1 MKVFQRVMT
10 LKRECL
16 SDGLTA
22 VVDSIEYMN
31 ANSGQTWFGWQVLAG
46 MPVGTVAVST
56 RADSWA
62 ALAETQAAMRADSGY
77 MDRGDKVLETLSS
90 APQDWVMNPIAGVGN
105 MPEAPEIIVQTI
117 NRAPFHKVAEAI
129 ELNQQ
134 FCQMITDIAGTPS
147 VAMMT
152 TLGEINPSFALLL
165 YYNSLAE
172 YEERN
177 TPEVWSMIGN
187 SPLQEQGRSVFE
199 EGSAVQ
205 AVSRRIA

>member
-10 LKRECL
+10 LKPECL

-22 VVDSIEYMN
+22 VVDTIAYMN
-31 ANSGQTWFGWQVLAG
+31 ATSGQTWFGWQVLAG

-199 EGSAVQ
+199 EGSAMQ

>member
-10 LKRECL
+10 LKPECL

-22 VVDSIEYMN
+22 VVDTIEYMN
-31 ANSGQTWFGWQVLAG
+31 ATSGQTWFGWQVLAG

-77 MDRGDKVLETLSS
+77 MDRGDKVLATLSS

>member
-1 MKVFQRVMT
+1 MT
-10 LKRECL
+10 LKPECL

-22 VVDSIEYMN
+22 VVDTIEYMN

-199 EGSAVQ
+199 EGSAMQ

>member
-10 LKRECL
+10 LKPECL

-22 VVDSIEYMN
+22 VMDTIEYMN

-90 APQDWVMNPIAGVGN
+90 APQDWVMNPIAGFGN

>member
-10 LKRECL
+10 LKPECL
-16 SDGLTA
+16 SDGLAA
-22 VVDSIEYMN
+22 VTDTIEYMN
-31 ANSGQTWFGWQVLAG
+31 STSGQTWFGWQVLAG

>member
-10 LKRECL
+10 LKPECL
-16 SDGLTA
+16 SDGLAA
-22 VVDSIEYMN
+22 VTDTIEYMN
-31 ANSGQTWFGWQVLAG
+31 GTSGQTWFGWQVLAG

-199 EGSAVQ
+199 EGSAMQ

>member
-10 LKRECL
+10 LKPECL

-22 VVDSIEYMN
+22 VVDTIAYMN
-31 ANSGQTWFGWQVLAG
+31 ATSGQTWFGWQVLAG

>member
-1 MKVFQRVMT
+1 MT
-10 LKRECL
+10 LKPECL

-22 VVDSIEYMN
+22 VVDTIEYMN

>member
-10 LKRECL
+10 LKPECL

-22 VVDSIEYMN
+22 VVDTIEYMN

>member
-10 LKRECL
+10 LKPECL

-22 VVDSIEYMN
+22 VVDTIAYMN
-31 ANSGQTWFGWQVLAG
+31 ATSGQTWFGWQVLAG

-199 EGSAVQ
+199 EGSALQ
-205 AVSRRIA
+205 TVSRRIA

>member
-10 LKRECL
+10 LKPECL

-22 VVDSIEYMN
+22 VVDTIEYMN

-199 EGSAVQ
+199 EGSAMQ